1 MEDVKVSI
9 RDLYKVF
16 GRKPKSVYQELKSGK
31 TREELMEESGHVIA
45 LEDVSLDI
53 MSGEV
58 FVIMG
63 LSGSGKSTL
72 ARCING
78 LIKPTAGSV
87 YIEENDLTKMN
98 SKELRETRRKKVSM
112 VFQEFGLFPH
122 LNVLDNVA
130 YGLKIQGVEESE
142 RYDIAD
148 DAIRQVGLDGWK
160 MKYPDQLS
168 GGMQQRV
175 GIARALTNDPDI
187 LIMDEAFSALDP
199 LIRGDMQ
206 DELIELQRVMK
217 KTIIFITHDLDE
229 AIKIGDRIALMKDGK
244 VIQVGTSKEILM
256 NPADNYVRRFVEDID
271 KNKIFTASQVM
282 RDPVALAN
290 IENSP
295 KEVMEL
301 IDEKDLDSIFV
312 VDDNNVLR
320 GLLRRED
327 IERAIKDNSRSVTR
341 YLDFDYNKARKNRV
355 LESLLLPLANSNEP
369 IAVVSSEN
377 KVLGVVVRS
386 YILESMVGVT
396 ENDE

>member
-1 MEDVKVSI
+1 MKDVKVSI

-16 GRKPKSVYQELKSGK
+16 GRRPQRVYEGLLEGKDRGELTKDN
-31 TREELMEESGHVIA
+31 HVIA

-53 MSGEV
+53 MPGEV

-78 LIKPTAGSV
+78 LIKPTSGSV
-87 YIEENDLTKMN
+87 FIDDEDLTKMN
-98 SKELRETRRKKVSM
+98 SKQLRETRRKKISM
-112 VFQEFGLFPH
+112 VFQDFGLFPH

-130 YGLKIQGVEESE
+130 YGLKIQGIDEEE
-142 RYDIAD
+142 RYDKAD
-148 DAIRQVGLDGWK
+148 EAIKQVGLDGWK

-229 AIKIGDRIALMKDGK
+229 AIKIGDRIVLMKDGK
-244 VIQVGTSKEILM
+244 VIQVGTSKDILM
-256 NPADNYVRRFVEDID
+256 NPADDYVRRFVEDID
-271 KNKIFTASQVM
+271 KNKVFTASQVM
-282 RDPVALAN
+282 RDPIALADITQN
-290 IENSP
+290 PEGI
-295 KEVMEL
+295 MEL
-301 IDEKDLDSIFV
+301 IDENELDSIFV
-312 VDDNNVLR
+312 VNSNNVLQ

-327 IERAIKDNSRSVTR
+327 IETAIEENARNITK
-341 YLDFDYNKARKNRV
+341 YLDFDFTKVRKNRV
-355 LESLLLPLANSNEP
+355 LESLLVPLANSNEP
-369 IAVVSSEN
+369 IAIVSSEN
-377 KVLGVVVRS
+377 KILGVVVRS
-386 YILESMVGVT
+386 YIFESMVGGK
-396 ENDE
+396 E

>member
-1 MEDVKVSI
+1 MKDVKVSI

-16 GRKPKSVYQELKSGK
+16 GRRPQRVYEGLLEGK
-31 TREELMEESGHVIA
+31 DREELTKDNHVIA

-53 MSGEV
+53 MPGEV

-78 LIKPTAGSV
+78 LIKPTSGSV
-87 YIEENDLTKMN
+87 FIDDEDLTKMN
-98 SKELRETRRKKVSM
+98 SKQLRETRRKKISM
-112 VFQEFGLFPH
+112 VFQDFGLFPH

-130 YGLKIQGVEESE
+130 YGLKIQGMDEEQ
-142 RYDIAD
+142 RYDKAD
-148 DAIRQVGLDGWK
+148 EAIKQVGLDGWK

-229 AIKIGDRIALMKDGK
+229 AIKIGDRIVLMKDGK
-244 VIQVGTSKEILM
+244 VIQVGTSKDILM
-256 NPADNYVRRFVEDID
+256 NPADDYVRRFVEDID
-271 KNKIFTASQVM
+271 KNKVFTASQVM
-282 RDPVALAN
+282 RDPIALADITQN
-290 IENSP
+290 PEGI
-295 KEVMEL
+295 MDL
-301 IDEKDLDSIFV
+301 IDENELDSIFV
-312 VDDNNVLR
+312 VNSNNVLQ

-327 IERAIKDNSRSVTR
+327 IETAIEENARNITK
-341 YLDFDYNKARKNRV
+341 YLDFNFTKARKNRV
-355 LESLLLPLANSNEP
+355 LESLLVPLANSNEP
-369 IAVVSSEN
+369 IAIVSSEN
-377 KVLGVVVRS
+377 KILGVVVRS
-386 YILESMVGVT
+386 YIFESMVGGK
-396 ENDE
+396 E